1 MSLGEELIMLDKIKF
16 RSIRLKM
23 IAVIVIASIISTP
36 LSSKLNSFV
45 MELGDVNESFGI
57 YINTVINL
65 VIATVIV
72 AIFTRWIIIKPLQTL
87 LEATKKVA
95 DGDLNVEVDFSK
107 RVDDEISQ
115 LAKGFHQM
123 TEHLKMVVSKIND
136 TSDRITVSVDQ
147 LSVNSENTAFVSEQI
162 STAIQG
168 VAAGSEEQTAGM
180 EKIAAAMNIVN
191 NEIDDITR
199 NTEAISHQSK
209 LNTSVA
215 EDGEKTVDRTVKQM
229 GLIQNSV
236 SQSDHSIQML
246 QEQTKEIGQFLTVIT
261 DIANQTNLLALNA
274 AIEAARAG
282 EAGKGFAVVAEEVR
296 KLAEQSNASAQ
307 QIAELV
313 NEIQKQTGES
323 VSTMKH
329 VIEDVQEGI
338 IMTNETKD
346 IFHRIS
352 QSMTA
357 MNDQMEKILNGG
369 LKISGSAGEATAAV
383 SAVTSIANMNS
394 QNSMSVSAA
403 SQEQLASID
412 EVANSTKELAEVA
425 EDLQKLTHIF
435 KI

>member
-136 TSDRITVSVDQ
+136 TSNRITVSVDQ

>member
-123 TEHLKMVVSKIND
+123 TEHLKIVVSKIND

>member
-1 MSLGEELIMLDKIKF
+1 MINKIKF

-23 IAVIVIASIISTP
+23 IGVIVFASIISTP
-36 LSSKLNSFV
+36 LSSKLNEYV
-45 MELGDVNESFGI
+45 MELGDVHKSFGI

-65 VIATVIV
+65 IIATIIV

-95 DGDLNVEVDFSK
+95 EGDLNVAVDFSK
-107 RVDDEISQ
+107 RADDEISQ
-115 LAKGFHQM
+115 LSVGFQQM
-123 TEHLKMVVSKIND
+123 TDHLKTVVRKLND
-136 TSDRITVSVDQ
+136 TSDRITVSVSQ
-147 LSVNSENTAFVSEQI
+147 LSANSENTALVSEQI
-162 STAIQG
+162 SAAIQG
-168 VAAGSEEQTAGM
+168 VAAGSEEQNAGM
-180 EKIAAAMNIVN
+180 EKIAAAMDVVS
-191 NEIDDITR
+191 NEIDDISR
-199 NTEAISHQSK
+199 NTEIISNQSRM
-209 LNTSVA
+209 NTSVA
-215 EDGEKTVDRTVKQM
+215 EEGEKTVDRTVRQM
-229 GLIQNSV
+229 SLIQNSV

-296 KLAEQSNASAQ
+296 KLAEQSNESAL

-313 NEIQKQTGES
+313 NEIQKQTGDS
-323 VSTMKH
+323 VATMKN

-352 QSMTA
+352 QSMA
-357 MNDQMEKILNGG
+357 EMNGQMEKILNGG
-369 LKISGSAGEATAAV
+369 KMISGSAGEVTAAV
-383 SAVTSIANMNS
+383 SAVSSIANLNS

-412 EVANSTKELAEVA
+412 EVASSTKELEKVA

-435 KI
+435 KTS

>member
-1 MSLGEELIMLDKIKF
+1 MLDKIKF

-36 LSSKLNSFV
+36 LSSKLNSYV
-45 MELGDVNESFGI
+45 MEFGSVHSSFGI
-57 YINTVINL
+57 YINTAINL
-65 VIATVIV
+65 FIATIIV
-72 AIFTRWIIIKPLQTL
+72 AIFTRWIIITPLRTL

-95 DGDLNVEVDFSK
+95 EGDLHVDVDFSR

-115 LAKGFHQM
+115 LAKGFKQM
-123 TEHLKMVVSKIND
+123 TENLQTVVSKINN
-136 TSDRITVSVDQ
+136 TSDRIAISVDQ
-147 LSVNSENTAFVSEQI
+147 LSTNSKSTASVSEQI
-162 STAIQG
+162 SAAIQG
-168 VAAGSEEQTAGM
+168 VAAGSEEQTEGM
-180 EKIAAAMNIVN
+180 KRIEAAMDVVN
-191 NEIDDITR
+191 NEIDEISR
-199 NTEAISHQSK
+199 NTQVISSQSK
-209 LNTSVA
+209 INTSVA
-215 EDGEKTVDRTVKQM
+215 EEGEKTVDRTVKQM

-296 KLAEQSNASAQ
+296 KLAEQSNGSAQ

-313 NEIQKQTGES
+313 NEIQKQTGNS
-323 VSTMKH
+323 VATMKH

-346 IFHRIS
+346 IFHQIS
-352 QSMTA
+352 QSMGEMDNQ
-357 MNDQMEKILNGG
+357 MNKILEGSQT
-369 LKISGSAGEATAAV
+369 ISGSAQDVTSAV
-383 SAVTSIANMNS
+383 SAVSSIANLNN
-394 QNSMSVSAA
+394 QNSMNVSAA

-412 EVANSTKELAEVA
+412 EVAISINELSEIAV
-425 EDLQKLTHIF
+425 DLQELTHKF
-435 KI
+435 KTS